1 MTYEENIGRTAG
13 IVWSYLKD
21 HGSSSLSRVEKGV
34 DAPRGVVFMAIGW
47 LAREGKVELTQE
59 GRGIMVWLTETP

>member
-47 LAREGKVELTQE
+47 LAREGKLEFAEEKRSIQVRL
-59 GRGIMVWLTETP
+59 R